1 MRKLAYFFVL
11 NNLDIYGVG
20 GKKMNNREGKLD
32 IGLDYYQEEQWLS
45 ALRLYGTTI
54 MDKSLLSAGQKEE
67 LIKES
72 DKRASLQSY

>member
-1 MRKLAYFFVL
+1 MT
-11 NNLDIYGVG
+11 
-20 GKKMNNREGKLD
+20 KKEGKLD

>member
-11 NNLDIYGVG
+11 NGWDIYGVG
-20 GKKMNNREGKLD
+20 GKKMNKKEGKLD

-45 ALRLYGTTI
+45 ALRLYSTTI

-72 DKRASLQSY
+72 DKRASL

>member
-1 MRKLAYFFVL
+1 
-11 NNLDIYGVG
+11 
-20 GKKMNNREGKLD
+20 MNNREGKLD

-72 DKRASLQSY
+72 DKRASL